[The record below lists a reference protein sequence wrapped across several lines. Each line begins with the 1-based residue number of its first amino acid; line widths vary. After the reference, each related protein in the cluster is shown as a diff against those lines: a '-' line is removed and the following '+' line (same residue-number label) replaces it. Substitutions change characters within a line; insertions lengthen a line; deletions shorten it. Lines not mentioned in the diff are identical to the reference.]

1 VKYKD
6 AAEQMMLKRFF
17 IAAFLPVLLGA
28 GAFLLPEIGH
38 AQDDA
43 ASSIGASD
51 DCSDVS
57 VVFRNGSDLTR
68 QERIELMDKALLH
81 SLSKYERCQ
90 LSSASSGGGGSGGSA
105 GGGSGGG
112 SAGSGQ
118 QASST
123 ASSDMSGTQTPAEST
138 DSGNASAENNS
149 LNNDSG
155 GEANPETSQ
164 TNAAR
169 PSQHKTPGSGQIP
182 KDIPPVDN
190 DSVLEEQIRQAAMNE
205 TDPVIKAKLW
215 NEYRK
220 YKGLPVVT
228 KR

>member
-6 AAEQMMLKRFF
+6 AAERMMLKRFF
-17 IAAFLPVLLGA
+17 IAAFFPVLLGA
-28 GAFLLPEIGH
+28 GAFFLPEICL
-38 AQDDA
+38 AQNDA

-51 DCSDVS
+51 DCSNIS
-57 VVFRNGSDLTR
+57 VVFKNGADLTR

-90 LSSASSGGGGSGGSA
+90 LSSASSGGGGGGST
-105 GGGSGGG
+105 
-112 SAGSGQ
+112 GSGQ

-138 DSGNASAENNS
+138 NSGNASAENNS
-149 LNNDSG
+149 QNNDSG
-155 GEANPETSQ
+155 GQANPETSQ

-169 PSQHKTPGSGQIP
+169 PNQHKTPGSGKIP
-182 KDIPPVDN
+182 EDIPPVDN

-228 KR
+228 KPKR